1 MTNEPLLAE
10 RYAAESARL
19 RMLLLTAGV
28 LLVVGLVSPVITLEK
43 FVLIRNTFSVLS
55 GVVQLFREGQY
66 FLGMV
71 VAGFSVLL
79 PVLKLAVL
87 FRLLSPAMADRRHL
101 HRYLVL
107 MHDYGRWSMLDVFVV
122 AVMVVAVKLGVFVEV
137 QMRYGL
143 YAFAAAALLIMFV
156 TARVVRLTD
165 RLAMEGE
172 GRG

>member
-10 RYAAESARL
+10 RYAVESARL
-19 RMLLLTAGV
+19 RMLLLAAGV
-28 LLVVGLVSPVITLEK
+28 LLAVGLVSPVITLEK
-43 FVLIRNTFSVLS
+43 FVLIHNTFSVLS
-55 GVVQLFREGQY
+55 GVVQLFQEGQY

-101 HRYLVL
+101 HRYLAL

-165 RLAMEGE
+165 RLAED
-172 GRG
+172 RG

>member
-1 MTNEPLLAE
+1 
-10 RYAAESARL
+10 
-19 RMLLLTAGV
+19 
-28 LLVVGLVSPVITLEK
+28 
-43 FVLIRNTFSVLS
+43 
-55 GVVQLFREGQY
+55 
-66 FLGMV
+66 
-71 VAGFSVLL
+71 VLL

-101 HRYLVL
+101 HRYLAL

-165 RLAMEGE
+165 RLAED
-172 GRG
+172 RG